1 MKVAIVTP
9 GGISRDGRHDVI
21 PALLALTSELARRHA
36 VHVFAIGGP
45 GAVSRYTWGGAA
57 VHQLGDPA
65 TVDASGP
72 AHRAGRLL
80 RVGGQLWRELR
91 SAQSRGGGFDVIH
104 ALWATDPGLLAGL
117 FGRVL
122 RAPAVVSVA
131 GGESVWL
138 PDIGYGGARSRV
150 NRARTAVVLR
160 GAAAVT
166 IGSEFARALLPRRVR
181 ERAQVV
187 PLGIDFTAHAAPPAP
202 RPGPPWRL
210 LHVGSINRVKDHR
223 TLLSAFARVAARF
236 ADVTLDCV
244 GEDTLHGE
252 IQALAAGMGV
262 ASRVRFHGFVP
273 NDELAPLYRA
283 AHLHLVSSRYESQSV
298 AVLEAAAAGL
308 ATVGTAVGLLPT
320 LAALAPA
327 AAQTV
332 DPGDAAALAA
342 AVCDLLG
349 DETRRLAMAASAQ
362 AFARAHDARFTA
374 RAFEDIYRR
383 VASRA
388 DDSAR

>member
-1 MKVAIVTP
+1 MP
-9 GGISRDGRHDVI
+9 
-21 PALLALTSELARRHA
+21 
-36 VHVFAIGGP
+36 
-45 GAVSRYTWGGAA
+45 
-57 VHQLGDPA
+57 
-65 TVDASGP
+65 SG
-72 AHRAGRLL
+72 
-80 RVGGQLWRELR
+80 
-91 SAQSRGGGFDVIH
+91 
-104 ALWATDPGLLAGL
+104 TTC
-117 FGRVL
+117 
-122 RAPAVVSVA
+122 
-131 GGESVWL
+131 
-138 PDIGYGGARSRV
+138 ARS
-150 NRARTAVVLR
+150 
-160 GAAAVT
+160 
-166 IGSEFARALLPRRVR
+166 RALLPRRVR

-187 PLGIDFTAHAAPPAP
+187 PLGIDFAAHAAPPAP

-223 TLLSAFARVAARF
+223 TLLSAFAQVAARF

-273 NDELAPLYRA
+273 NDDLAPLYRA
-283 AHLHLVSSRYESQSV
+283 AHLHLMSSRYESQSV
-298 AVLEAAAAGL
+298 AVLKATAAGL
-308 ATVGTAVGLLPT
+308 TTVGTAVGLLPT

-332 DPGDAAALAA
+332 APGDGAALAA

-388 DDSAR
+388 DDSDSAR